1 MNGQYAALLIAIP
14 LISAFFVPLIKRT
27 GRKAILS
34 YVMAVTIAQIA
45 VASWVF
51 RRVYTT
57 GKPIIVMAGGWKPPV
72 GINLYIGY
80 FAALFV
86 LIVAIASFLMA
97 VFNLRAM
104 KTEPLDKYAMLFLL
118 LMLGATGMITTGD
131 IFNLFVFMEI
141 TSITAYALV
150 AYNKTGEAAEA
161 SMKYMILGGIGSSFF
176 LIGIAL
182 IYGATGTLN
191 MAQLAQF
198 AGLVNSTVVQAA
210 LALLIF
216 GLAVEAE
223 IFPLNAWAPDA
234 YQASPHP
241 ITAMFAAFVV
251 KAGLYAMV
259 RILFLFQASSSWSG
273 VMKLLVVMATL
284 TVIFGEFSALR
295 QRDVKRMVAYSS
307 ISQIGL
313 AAFGFALVGKAG
325 VSTSVASLA
334 VSAAVF
340 HMLNHAIVKL
350 LLFLAVGYVAIALGG
365 TKLENFK
372 GLGRRMPVTAFSITI
387 AAFAVVGVPMFNVFW
402 SKVKLLIAGVEAGY
416 TWSVFLILGASVV
429 EAVYYFRLVHT
440 MWFRE
445 GRRKEGSERNEGSEA
460 EGIKE
465 SVPIVV
471 MMLALVAVIIYI
483 GLYPNTVWHVVQKA
497 GSDLLNVGS
506 YVKHVP
512 LINVGVRP

>member
-1 MNGQYAALLIAIP
+1 MNGQYAALLIAVP
-14 LISAFFVPLIKRT
+14 LITAFFVPLIKKA
-27 GRKAILS
+27 GRKAILY
-34 YVMAVTIAQIA
+34 YVIAVTVVQMGIAA
-45 VASWVF
+45 WVF
-51 RRVYTT
+51 ERVYTT
-57 GKPIIVMAGGWKPPV
+57 GKPIIVMAGAWKPPV

-104 KTEPLDKYAMLFLL
+104 KVEPVDKYAMLFLL
-118 LMLGATGMITTGD
+118 LMLGATGMIATGD

-161 SMKYMILGGIGSSFF
+161 SMKYMVLGGIGSSFF

-191 MAQLAQF
+191 MAQIAQM
-198 AGLVNSTVVQAA
+198 ASMVNSTVVQAA
-210 LALLIF
+210 LALLVF

-223 IFPLNAWAPDA
+223 LFPLNAWAPDA

-259 RILFLFQASSSWSG
+259 RILFLFQNASGWAS
-273 VMKLLVVMATL
+273 VMTLLVIMATL

-325 VSTSVASLA
+325 VKSTVSSLA

-340 HMLNHAIVKL
+340 HMVNHAIVKL
-350 LLFLAVGYVAIALGG
+350 LLFLAVGYVAVAIGG
-365 TKLENFK
+365 TKLEQFR
-372 GLGRRMPVTAFSITI
+372 GLGKRMPVTAFSITI
-387 AAFAVVGVPMFNVFW
+387 AAFSVVGIPMFNVFW

-416 TWSVFLILGASVV
+416 TWSVFLILGASIV

-440 MWFRE
+440 MWFSSGE
-445 GRRKEGSERNEGSEA
+445 GNERVR
-460 EGIKE
+460 E
-465 SVPIVV
+465 SVPLIVI
-471 MMLALVAVIIYI
+471 MLLLVAVIIYI
-483 GLYPNTVWHVVQKA
+483 GLYPNTVWSITQKA
-497 GSDLLNVGS
+497 GSDLLKVGQ
-506 YVKHVP
+506 YIRNVP